1 TRSPCTR
8 SGCAPPAYSTTRP
21 WPGSGRRPTAG
32 WRTRSTSPATRP
44 SPTRPPPPTTCS
56 PERVRLIDACS
67 PERKE
72 PTVTTTE
79 ASPAV
84 RRISTAKA
92 MVEGIAQEMER
103 DPSVFYLGEDVG
115 KYGGIFGSTTG
126 LLDRFGPDRVLDT
139 PISEPA
145 FIGLATGAAVEGM
158 RPIAELMF
166 ADFFGVCMDQIYN
179 HMAKIHFE
187 SGGHVKVP
195 MVLTVAAGGG
205 YNDGAQHS
213 QCLWGTF
220 AHLPGMKV
228 VIPSTPHDAKGL
240 IISAIRDDN
249 PVIYLFHKGVMGL
262 PWMSKTKRAVDVVPP
277 EPYEVPIGQARV
289 AREGSDVTV
298 ATVSLSVHHAL
309 DVAEELA
316 AEDGIEA
323 EVIDLRSLVPRDR
336 EAVLTSAAKTGRLVE
351 VDEEY
356 LSYGLSGEIIA
367 TVAER
372 DLSLLRTPP
381 ARVAVPDVPIPYARP
396 LEQAVLPTPQ
406 RIKAAVTA
414 VCRA

>member
-1 TRSPCTR
+1 M
-8 SGCAPPAYSTTRP
+8 
-21 WPGSGRRPTAG
+21 
-32 WRTRSTSPATRP
+32 
-44 SPTRPPPPTTCS
+44 
-56 PERVRLIDACS
+56 
-67 PERKE
+67 
-72 PTVTTTE
+72 TTTE
-79 ASPAV
+79 APPAV

-139 PISEPA
+139 PISETA
-145 FIGLATGAAVEGM
+145 FIGLAIGAAVEGM

-187 SGGHVKVP
+187 SGGNVKVP

-249 PVIYLFHKGVMGL
+249 PVVYMFHKGVMGL

-323 EVIDLRSLVPRDR
+323 EVIDLRSLVPLDR
-336 EAVLTSAAKTGRLVE
+336 EAVLTSVAKTGRLVV
-351 VDEEY
+351 VDEDY